1 MALRELDS
9 NKYSVFLLF
18 YHLIL
23 VVKYRKRVID
33 GRVSARL
40 KEMFIRIGEKY
51 RISLVEWGGEEDH
64 IHCLFKAK
72 PTTALAKFINAYKS
86 ASSRVIKKEFPEI
99 REQLWKE
106 YFWSRSYCLLTSGGA
121 SVEVIKKYIRR
132 QGNEKS
138 L

>member
-1 MALRELDS
+1 
-9 NKYSVFLLF
+9 
-18 YHLIL
+18 
-23 VVKYRKRVID
+23 VKYRKRIID

-40 KEMFIRIGEKY
+40 KDMFIEIGKRY
-51 RISLVEWGGEEDH
+51 GISLVEWGGEEDH

-86 ASSRVIKKEFPEI
+86 ASSRIIKKEFPEI
-99 REQLWKE
+99 RKHLWKE
-106 YFWSRSYCLLTSGGA
+106 YFWSRSYCLLTSGGVP
-121 SVEVIKKYIRR
+121 VEIIKEYIKR